1 MESIVLHNTYICMR
15 HAQSVANEKHII
27 ISDPESGIHSYGLT
41 EEGNKQVLQAI
52 VTDNRIHSLD
62 HIYSSDFLR
71 AYQTAS
77 IVAQHCNNIPVIKDE
92 RLRERFFGQFEGT
105 SSENYHKVWNMDCT
119 TEYDLACYN
128 VEPIHVV
135 AKRMMSFLLHCEKI
149 HSHKNI
155 LIVSHGDPL
164 QVLYAIANGLSPQQF
179 KSLPHFANAEVRV
192 LPSTF
197 TTQEEYVA

>member
-1 MESIVLHNTYICMR
+1 MKSIVLQNTYLCMR
-15 HAQSVANEKHII
+15 HAQSVANEKRII
-27 ISDPESGIHSYGLT
+27 VSDPATGIHNYGLT
-41 EEGNKQVLQAI
+41 EEGKKQVLAI

-77 IVAQHCNNIPVIKDE
+77 IIAQHCNNIPVITDA

-105 SSENYHKVWNMDCT
+105 NSENYHKVWDMDCA
-119 TEYDLACYN
+119 TEYDVACYN
-128 VEPIHVV
+128 VEPVLIV
-135 AKRMMSFLLHCEKI
+135 AKRMMSFLFDCEKF
-149 HSHKNI
+149 HSQKNI

-164 QVLYAIANGLSPQQF
+164 QVLYAIAHGLKPGQF
-179 KSLPHFANAEVRV
+179 KTLPHFANAEVRV

>member
-1 MESIVLHNTYICMR
+1 MR

-27 ISDPESGIHSYGLT
+27 ASDPATGITNYGLT
-41 EEGNKQVLQAI
+41 EEGKKQVLQAI
-52 VTDNRIHSLD
+52 LSNNYIRSVQQ
-62 HIYSSDFLR
+62 IYSSDFLR

-77 IVAQHCNNIPVIKDE
+77 IIALHCNNIPVIIDT

-105 SSENYHKVWNMDCT
+105 NSENYHTVWDMDCA
-119 TEYDLACYN
+119 TEYDVACYN
-128 VEPIHVV
+128 VEPVHVV
-135 AKRMMSFLLHCEKI
+135 AKRMISFLLDCEKK
-149 HSHKNI
+149 HLQKTI

-164 QVLYAIANGLSPQQF
+164 QFLWAVANGLFPSQF

-197 TTQEEYVA
+197 TIQEEYIA